1 MAERLNLKQRA
12 FVGEYLKDLNATQAA
27 IRAGYSAKTA
37 KQQGARL
44 LTNADVQ
51 AALAEAMEAR
61 SERTRVDADW
71 LLLRLADQA
80 EADIADLFDEF
91 GNAKPVKEWP
101 IAFRKGLVTGIEVEE
116 LFEGR
121 GKAREKIGRLHKFKL
136 VDRTKVWELLGRHV
150 DVQAFKDKVEH
161 EVSDAAA
168 LILAARAR
176 RLGAEGGAE

>member
-1 MAERLNLKQRA
+1 MADRLNLKQRA

-71 LLLRLADQA
+71 LLSRLAN
-80 EADIADLFDEF
+80 ESLADIADLYDEM
-91 GNAKPVKEWP
+91 GRVKPVKDWP
-101 IAFRKGLVTGIEVEE
+101 LVWRQGLVSGIEVESLGDGAGTVTKIKISDRIKRLE
-116 LFEGR
+116 L
-121 GKAREKIGRLHKFKL
+121 I
-136 VDRTKVWELLGRHV
+136 GRHV

-176 RLGAEGGAE
+176 RLGADGGAE